1 MTASAAHSILPSLSP
16 DEERHSRAAEALIRE
31 RLVAAGG
38 WLSFEQF
45 MELALYAPGFG
56 YYSAG
61 SVKIGAGGDF
71 VTAPEVSDLFSR
83 CVARQCADVLAE
95 TGGEI
100 LELGA
105 GTGRMAATI
114 LQSLAAFGVLPDR
127 YAILEVGAD
136 LADRQRTRIQQLPA
150 ELRDR
155 VVWLDRLPETP
166 IRGVLLANEVLDA
179 LPFKRFVV
187 HGGSL
192 RELGVGLE
200 GDSFVWR
207 EKPSSS
213 PADASASHSRAPAQ
227 TSSPADAS
235 APQHRA
241 PDALVA
247 AGNALIAGLPSP
259 LPDGYTSEICLRL
272 EPWIASVTQC
282 LEQGMLLLFDYG
294 LPRAHYYHPQR
305 TDGTLRCYFKQRAH
319 DDPFTNIAV
328 QDITAW
334 VDFTRVGEAALNAD
348 LEVAGFA
355 TQAAFLLGTGIEA
368 LTAEHTDDVAHHAR
382 LAGEAR
388 RLLLPGEMGE
398 SFKVMALCRNLQQP
412 LRGFAH
418 QDLRRSL

>member
-1 MTASAAHSILPSLSP
+1 MTTSAAHSILPPLSP
-16 DEERHSRAAEALIRE
+16 DEERHCRAAEALIRE

-61 SVKIGAGGDF
+61 SVKMGAGGDF

-114 LQSLAAFGVLPDR
+114 LQSLATLGVLPDR
-127 YAILEVGAD
+127 YAILEVSAD

-187 HGGSL
+187 DGGNI
-192 RELGVGLE
+192 REVGVGLE

-207 EKPSSS
+207 EKSADS
-213 PADASASHSRAPAQ
+213 PADASASEQ
-227 TSSPADAS
+227 
-235 APQHRA
+235 RA
-241 PDALVA
+241 PDPLVG
-247 AGNALIAGLPSP
+247 AGNALLGELPFP
-259 LPDGYTSEICLRL
+259 LPDGYTSEICLRV
-272 EPWIASVTQC
+272 EPWVASVGHC

-305 TDGTLRCYFKQRAH
+305 TEGTLRCYFKQRAH

-328 QDITAW
+328 QDVTAW
-334 VDFTRVGEAALNAD
+334 VDFTRVGEAALNAN

-368 LTAEHTDDVAHHAR
+368 LTAEPADVADRAR

-398 SFKVMALCRNLQQP
+398 SFKVMALCRDLQQP
-412 LRGFAH
+412 LRGFAY
-418 QDLRRSL
+418 QDLRTSL